1 METRKE
7 LVQFQ
12 MKAARDEL
20 IFKEDEHRLKMEHLA
35 NDEKRKQEIHALLI
49 QKLNCASTTTSN
61 MLYDNNV

>member
-1 METRKE
+1 
-7 LVQFQ
+7 

-20 IFKEDEHRLKMEHLA
+20 KFKEDEHRLKMEHLA

-61 MLYDNNV
+61 IMLYDNNV